1 MKVKLFVVFVLSSF
15 VCCSSNDGGT
25 LSIQTPNFR
34 AETIKV
40 NNAVIERRGTEYTA
54 ALKPGMITIEISE
67 SGSTSPAVIQVS
79 RDKSNFRSRMI
90 IMKME
95 NSYRVEYYEDE
106 SNLVEFHVI
115 RAGEKIRLS

>member
-1 MKVKLFVVFVLSSF
+1 MKVKSLVVLILSSF
-15 VCCSSNDGGT
+15 VCCSSNGGGT
-25 LSIQTPNFR
+25 LSIQTPNFK
-34 AETIKV
+34 AGTIKV
-40 NNAVIERRGTEYTA
+40 NNAVIERRGKEYTA
-54 ALKPGMITIEISE
+54 ALEPGMITIEISE
-67 SGSTSPAVIQVS
+67 SGSVSPAVIQVS
-79 RDKSNFRSRMI
+79 REKNNSRSRMI